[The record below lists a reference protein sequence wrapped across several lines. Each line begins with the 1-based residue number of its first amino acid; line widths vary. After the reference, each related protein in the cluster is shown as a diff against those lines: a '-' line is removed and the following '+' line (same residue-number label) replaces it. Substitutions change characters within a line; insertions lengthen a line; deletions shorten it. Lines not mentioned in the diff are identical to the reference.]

1 MFKLYNMIKLSGV
14 AAVVLLVATAVTG
27 LARVDVEVHEHLGIA
42 TLAIGLLHGGMV
54 MYRNIKIKVAQK
66 KVNTAK

>member
-1 MFKLYNMIKLSGV
+1 MIKLYKMIQYTGI
-14 AAVVLLVATAVTG
+14 AAVVLLIATAVTG

-54 MYRNIKIKVAQK
+54 IYRNMKIKAMQK
-66 KVNTAK
+66 K

>member
-1 MFKLYNMIKLSGV
+1 MIQYTGI
-14 AAVVLLVATAVTG
+14 AAVVLLIATAVTG

-54 MYRNIKIKVAQK
+54 IYRNMKIKAMQK
-66 KVNTAK
+66 K